1 VPERILFSDVNLSI
15 DADSRVA
22 LVGPNG
28 IGKSTLIKTILGD
41 HEPTTGIIQLNNKL
55 RVGRFSQHHMDQLDM
70 QLTPL
75 EMLKKVADGNVP
87 ISALRSHL
95 GGMGLSGGLALQ
107 PIYTM
112 SGGQKS
118 RVSFAMITWQKPH
131 VMLLDEPTNHLD
143 LETVAALIQV

>member
-1 VPERILFSDVNLSI
+1 MPERILFSDVNLSI